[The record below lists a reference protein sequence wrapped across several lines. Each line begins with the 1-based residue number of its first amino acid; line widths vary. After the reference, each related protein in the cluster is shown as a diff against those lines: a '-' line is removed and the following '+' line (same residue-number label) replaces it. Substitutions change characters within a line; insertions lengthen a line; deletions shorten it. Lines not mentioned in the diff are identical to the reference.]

1 MVLPPPLWTKY
12 CNLFFLWL
20 RLLYII
26 PLSFSLSCLQ
36 RRKRRTR
43 KVMKKTTIRL
53 LASSASVP
61 LSMKLH
67 TATSCYLML
76 RLNILSCSFFL
87 SGLGSIYWI
96 FASSFYLFQSDVVV
110 HVPLFFANFFK
121 YLQLFKIWNS
131 QFISSLLI

>member
-76 RLNILSCSFFL
+76 RLNILSCSFFYQVYDPF
-87 SGLGSIYWI
+87 IE
-96 FASSFYLFQSDVVV
+96 YLLL
-110 HVPLFFANFFK
+110 LFI
-121 YLQLFKIWNS
+121 LFKVM
-131 QFISSLLI
+131 LLCMCHCFLLTFLNICNFLKYEILNLFRHY